1 MEWPKIADSQV
12 ATNGIAKVGRRG
24 GISRGNSLAER
35 LRQSG
40 NESAGY
46 LRSQRWSQQIKIQ
59 SNIFNDLKLNKLLEK
74 CFKIK
79 WNSKIFTIFDLIVLK
94 IFTFVCE
101 TIKCLLLP

>member
-46 LRSQRWSQQIKIQ
+46 LRSQRWS
-59 SNIFNDLKLNKLLEK
+59 
-74 CFKIK
+74 
-79 WNSKIFTIFDLIVLK
+79 
-94 IFTFVCE
+94 
-101 TIKCLLLP
+101 